1 MAAEF
6 GVTLLGELP
15 LDVRIR
21 EQADGGHPTV
31 AAEPDAAR
39 ARGYIEAAR
48 HAAAVL
54 ARRARDR
61 STLFPKI
68 VVEDT

>member
-31 AAEPDAAR
+31 AAEPGGAL
-39 ARGYIEAAR
+39 ARGYIDAAR
-48 HAAAVL
+48 HAAAAL